1 MSAYFMN
8 FHVFGEVADYL
19 LLKEP
24 QRRLLVDLSIDTGGQ
39 GDEGPRRHPNRTTF
53 TIYDEDMIERFLDS
67 VAIGDLTEAT
77 GTFSQSNYVPHK
89 TSYIDTTFVMSGFRK
104 LNRELYALKYRGYA
118 IEPPQDAMV
127 H

>member
-8 FHVFGEVADYL
+8 FHVFGEVADFL
-19 LLKEP
+19 LVNEP
-24 QRRLLVDLSIDTGGQ
+24 QRRLLVDLSIDTAGQ
-39 GDEGPRRHPNRTTF
+39 GDKAPRRHPNRTTF
-53 TIYDEDMIERFLDS
+53 TILDAALIERFLNS

-89 TSYIDTTFVMSGFRK
+89 TSYIDTTFVMSSFRK
-104 LNRELYALKYRGYA
+104 LNKELYALKYRGHDV
-118 IEPPQDAMV
+118 EPPRDAMV